1 METKSINVNNT
12 SKDSF
17 LKTQADCSVNQGGY
31 TIYKPINKITWS
43 DDKINLKCGNSFKTK
58 NIKTLRGPSRGYPW
72 NQYLYMYFINGAK
85 AICDNE
91 PLLGMKFSQVKD
103 YQYKDLE
110 KSSYS
115 STERNVS
122 IQNNNFIDNEWLQ
135 NTQKVYSCPNNWF
148 LSKIGG
154 STRYEGTLVYNNY
167 DWTCGTFYNDYKN
180 SDGAEFQWR
189 YYKEAE
195 DIYIQVLTNAMITTM
210 FNDDSLQDFA
220 GSTIYFDI
228 RYNITKNVV
237 SVMYK
242 IEYDGDDSPYV
253 DGSTYVDGTTYCHI
267 ENKSNS
273 IEINFP
279 LTELSIIQIIFTRG
293 DFTIF
298 DDTTSELNKLPLCF
312 SKMTIVQDTN
322 LPKIFKIMY
331 DTSSDSGAT
340 CNNEKQYVKKYTEG
354 TPIGSHANCFKLGH
368 TATYFVDKYTG
379 NVIDTNYI
387 VDGDM
392 TLVPHFEANRYNI
405 KFINN
410 NDGLVC
416 SGKTQITAS
425 LNEPLSDIPECSGT
439 GMVFTGWFDND
450 NRKATSDTRVVGDM
464 IFYTNVEYPTF
475 KLIYVTDSDVVCS
488 DCINYKLLKAYE
500 EIGKLP
506 EPYLE
511 GKEFVGWYYD
521 NAFTLPVKETDK
533 IVKDTFI
540 YPYFEKSKI
549 KVFFIIPNGATINPN
564 IKYKEIISGKTIN
577 PLPTCTKTGATFKGW
592 YKITETNLGQKCN
605 VLTPFTNETVLTAVF
620 DVNGTNVYKTYQEA
634 LNMGDLDTTYTTS
647 SSSSTTG
654 VLTSSSSG
662 VSTGSLTSVNSSS
675 TSTTSSSISSTGV
688 LTSSSTGVLTSSSTG
703 VSNSISSS
711 TNGLTSGSISSTGV
725 LTSSSTGS
733 LTSGSISSSGVNT
746 SSSTNGLTSSSTS
759 SSGVN
764 TSSSTSSSTGSSTSV
779 STSGLTSGSTI
790 KYCAEDDIW
799 PTTNINKTV
808 EIGCPINYIG
818 KQSRTCDSN
827 GEWKDVNSSGCIMQ
841 CPADGDW
848 DATEVNKTA
857 EITSGDCILTRECGS
872 DGKWGDVQTDCGNS
886 KVMPIILLIIGVIS
900 ILIGFFIKQYI
911 IIGIGIIVAVIGCY
925 LFFASDK
932 E

>member
-31 TIYKPINKITWS
+31 TIYKPINKITWG

-91 PLLGMKFSQVKD
+91 PLLGMKFITDSNGKYSIEYICPNDDSMKFSQVKD

-242 IEYDGDDSPYV
+242 IEYEGDDSP
-253 DGSTYVDGTTYCHI
+253 YVDGTTYCHI

-298 DDTTSELNKLPLCF
+298 DDTTAELNKLPLCF
-312 SKMTIVQDTN
+312 SKITIVQDTN
-322 LPKIFKIMY
+322 LPKIFTIMY

-368 TATYFVDKYTG
+368 TATYFVDKSTG

-387 VDGDM
+387 VDGNM

-439 GMVFTGWFDND
+439 GMFFTGWFDND

-549 KVFFIIPNGATINPN
+549 KVFFIIPDGATINPN

-634 LNMGDLDTTYTTS
+634 LNMGDLDTTS
-647 SSSSTTG
+647 VSSSTSGLTG
-654 VLTSSSSG
+654 VLTSSSS
-662 VSTGSLTSVNSSS
+662 
-675 TSTTSSSISSTGV
+675 STTS
-688 LTSSSTGVLTSSSTG
+688 
-703 VSNSISSS
+703 
-711 TNGLTSGSISSTGV
+711 
-725 LTSSSTGS
+725 
-733 LTSGSISSSGVNT
+733 
-746 SSSTNGLTSSSTS
+746 S

-764 TSSSTSSSTGSSTSV
+764 TSSSTSVSSSSGVSTGVSTGVSSSSSSSVLTGVSSSSSSSTSGSTSGLTGV
-779 STSGLTSGSTI
+779 STGGLTGVLTSSSTSGLTSGSTI

-799 PTTNINKTV
+799 PTTNSNKTV

-886 KVMPIILLIIGVIS
+886 KVMPIILLIIGVIF

>member
-31 TIYKPINKITWS
+31 TIYKPINKITWG

-91 PLLGMKFSQVKD
+91 PLLGMKFITDSNGKYSIEYICPNDDSMKFSQVKD

-242 IEYDGDDSPYV
+242 IEYEGDDSP
-253 DGSTYVDGTTYCHI
+253 YVDGTTYCHI

-298 DDTTSELNKLPLCF
+298 DDTTAELNKLPLCF
-312 SKMTIVQDTN
+312 SKITIVQDTN
-322 LPKIFKIMY
+322 LPKIFTIMY

-368 TATYFVDKYTG
+368 TATYFVDKSTG

-387 VDGDM
+387 VDGNM

-439 GMVFTGWFDND
+439 GMFFTGWFDND

-549 KVFFIIPNGATINPN
+549 KVFFIIPDGATINPN

-634 LNMGDLDTTYTTS
+634 LNMGDLDTTS
-647 SSSSTTG
+647 VSSSTSGLTG
-654 VLTSSSSG
+654 VLTSSSS
-662 VSTGSLTSVNSSS
+662 
-675 TSTTSSSISSTGV
+675 STTS
-688 LTSSSTGVLTSSSTG
+688 
-703 VSNSISSS
+703 
-711 TNGLTSGSISSTGV
+711 
-725 LTSSSTGS
+725 
-733 LTSGSISSSGVNT
+733 
-746 SSSTNGLTSSSTS
+746 S

-764 TSSSTSSSTGSSTSV
+764 TSSSTSVSSSSGVSTSVSSSSGVSTGVSTGVSSSSSSSVSTGVSSSTSSSV
-779 STSGLTSGSTI
+779 LTGVSSSSSSSTSGSTSGLTGVSTGGLTGVLTSSSTSGLTSGSTI

-799 PTTNINKTV
+799 PTTNSNKTV

-886 KVMPIILLIIGVIS
+886 KVMPIILLIIGVIF

>member
-31 TIYKPINKITWS
+31 TIYKPINKITWG

-91 PLLGMKFSQVKD
+91 PLLGMKFITDSNGKYSIEYICPNDDSMKFSQVKD

-242 IEYDGDDSPYV
+242 IEYEGDDSP
-253 DGSTYVDGTTYCHI
+253 YVDGTTYCHI

-298 DDTTSELNKLPLCF
+298 DDTTAELNKLPLCF
-312 SKMTIVQDTN
+312 SKITIVQDTN
-322 LPKIFKIMY
+322 LPKIFTIMY

-368 TATYFVDKYTG
+368 TATYFVDKSTG

-387 VDGDM
+387 VDGNM

-439 GMVFTGWFDND
+439 GMFFTGWFDND

-549 KVFFIIPNGATINPN
+549 KVFFIIPDGATINPN

-634 LNMGDLDTTYTTS
+634 LNMGDLDTTSVSSSTSGLTSVLTS
-647 SSSSTTG
+647 SSSSTT
-654 VLTSSSSG
+654 S
-662 VSTGSLTSVNSSS
+662 
-675 TSTTSSSISSTGV
+675 
-688 LTSSSTGVLTSSSTG
+688 
-703 VSNSISSS
+703 
-711 TNGLTSGSISSTGV
+711 
-725 LTSSSTGS
+725 
-733 LTSGSISSSGVNT
+733 
-746 SSSTNGLTSSSTS
+746 S

-764 TSSSTSSSTGSSTSV
+764 TSSSTSVSSSSGVSTGVSTGVSSSSSSSVLTGVSSSSSSSTSGSTSGLTGV
-779 STSGLTSGSTI
+779 STGGLTGVLTSSSTSGLTSGSTI

-799 PTTNINKTV
+799 PTTNSNKTV

-886 KVMPIILLIIGVIS
+886 KVMPIILLIIGVIF

>member
-91 PLLGMKFSQVKD
+91 PLLGMKFITDHNGKYSIEYICPNDDSMKFSQVKD

-242 IEYDGDDSPYV
+242 IEYDGDDSL
-253 DGSTYVDGTTYCHI
+253 YVDGTTYCHI

-298 DDTTSELNKLPLCF
+298 DDTTAELNKLPLCF

-322 LPKIFKIMY
+322 LPKIFTIMY

-549 KVFFIIPNGATINPN
+549 KVFFIIPDGATINPN

-634 LNMGDLDTTYTTS
+634 LNMGDLDTTS
-647 SSSSTTG
+647 VSSSTSGLTG
-654 VLTSSSSG
+654 VLTSSSSS
-662 VSTGSLTSVNSSS
+662 STSNSSS
-675 TSTTSSSISSTGV
+675 
-688 LTSSSTGVLTSSSTG
+688 
-703 VSNSISSS
+703 
-711 TNGLTSGSISSTGV
+711 
-725 LTSSSTGS
+725 
-733 LTSGSISSSGVNT
+733 VNT
-746 SSSTNGLTSSSTS
+746 SSST
-759 SSGVN
+759 GVN
-764 TSSSTSSSTGSSTSV
+764 TSSSTSSSVSTGVLTGVSSSSSVSSSTSS
-779 STSGLTSGSTI
+779 STSGLTGVLTSSSTSGSTI

-799 PTTNINKTV
+799 PTTNSNKTV

>member
-43 DDKINLKCGNSFKTK
+43 DNNINLKCGNSFKTK

-72 NQYLYMYFINGAK
+72 NQYLHMYFINGAK

-91 PLLGMKFSQVKD
+91 PLLGMKFITDSNGKYSIEYICPNDDSMKFSQVKD

-122 IQNNNFIDNEWLQ
+122 IQNNNFIDNDWLQ
-135 NTQKVYSCPNNWF
+135 NTQKVYTCPDNWF

-180 SDGAEFQWR
+180 PDGAVFQWR
-189 YYKEAE
+189 YYKEDE

-242 IEYDGDDSPYV
+242 IEYGGDDSP
-253 DGSTYVDGTTYCHI
+253 YVDGTTYCHI

-279 LTELSIIQIIFTRG
+279 LTGLSIIQIIFTKG

-298 DDTTSELNKLPLCF
+298 DDTTAELNKLPLCF

-340 CNNEKQYVKKYTEG
+340 CNNEKQYVKSYTEG

-368 TATYFVDKYTG
+368 TATYFVDKSTG

-387 VDGDM
+387 VDGNM

-410 NDGLVC
+410 NDGLIC

-549 KVFFIIPNGATINPN
+549 KVFFIIPDEATINPN

-620 DVNGTNVYKTYQEA
+620 DVNGTKVYKTYQEA
-634 LNMGDLDTTYTTS
+634 LNMGDLDTTYPTISSNSSTSVSNS
-647 SSSSTTG
+647 SSSS
-654 VLTSSSSG
+654 SS
-662 VSTGSLTSVNSSS
+662 
-675 TSTTSSSISSTGV
+675 
-688 LTSSSTGVLTSSSTG
+688 
-703 VSNSISSS
+703 
-711 TNGLTSGSISSTGV
+711 
-725 LTSSSTGS
+725 
-733 LTSGSISSSGVNT
+733 VNT
-746 SSSTNGLTSSSTS
+746 SSST
-759 SSGVN
+759 GVN
-764 TSSSTSSSTGSSTSV
+764 TSSSTSSSGGSTSV
-779 STSGLTSGSTI
+779 SSSSSGSISSLTSSSGGSTSVSSSSSGSISSLTSSSGGSTSVSSSSSGSTSSSSVSTGVLISGSTSGSTI
-790 KYCAEDDIW
+790 KYCDEDDIW

-808 EIGCPINYIG
+808 EIGCPVNYIG

-841 CPADGDW
+841 CPANGDW
-848 DATEVNKTA
+848 DATEVNKTV

-886 KVMPIILLIIGVIS
+886 NIVMPIIILIVGVI
-900 ILIGFFIKQYI
+900 IIVIGFFIKQYI
-911 IIGIGIIVAVIGCY
+911 IIVIGIIVIILDVIY
-925 LFFASDK
+925 FFASDK

>member
-31 TIYKPINKITWS
+31 TIYKPINKITWG

-91 PLLGMKFSQVKD
+91 PLLGMKFITDSNGKYSIEYICPNDDSMKFSQVKD

-242 IEYDGDDSPYV
+242 IEYEGDDSP
-253 DGSTYVDGTTYCHI
+253 YVDGTTYCHI

-298 DDTTSELNKLPLCF
+298 DDTTAELNKLPLCF
-312 SKMTIVQDTN
+312 SKITIVQDTN
-322 LPKIFKIMY
+322 LPKIFTIMY

-368 TATYFVDKYTG
+368 TATYFVDKSTG

-387 VDGDM
+387 VDGNM

-439 GMVFTGWFDND
+439 GMFFTGWFDND

-549 KVFFIIPNGATINPN
+549 KVFFIIPDGATINPN

-634 LNMGDLDTTYTTS
+634 LNMGDLDTTS
-647 SSSSTTG
+647 VSSSTSGLTG
-654 VLTSSSSG
+654 VLTSSSS
-662 VSTGSLTSVNSSS
+662 
-675 TSTTSSSISSTGV
+675 STTS
-688 LTSSSTGVLTSSSTG
+688 
-703 VSNSISSS
+703 
-711 TNGLTSGSISSTGV
+711 
-725 LTSSSTGS
+725 
-733 LTSGSISSSGVNT
+733 
-746 SSSTNGLTSSSTS
+746 S

-764 TSSSTSSSTGSSTSV
+764 TSSSTSVSSSSGVSTGVSTGVSSSSSSSVSTGVSSSTSSSV
-779 STSGLTSGSTI
+779 LTGVSSSSSSSTSGSTSGLTGVSTGGLTGVLTSSSTSGLTSGSTI

-799 PTTNINKTV
+799 PTTNSNKTV

-886 KVMPIILLIIGVIS
+886 KVMPIILLIIGVIF

>member
-31 TIYKPINKITWS
+31 TIYKPINKITWG

-91 PLLGMKFSQVKD
+91 PLLGMKFITDSNGKYSIEYICPNDDSMKFSQVKD

-242 IEYDGDDSPYV
+242 IEYEGDDSP
-253 DGSTYVDGTTYCHI
+253 YVDGTTYCHI

-298 DDTTSELNKLPLCF
+298 DDTTAELNKLPLCF
-312 SKMTIVQDTN
+312 SKITIVQDTN
-322 LPKIFKIMY
+322 LPKIFTIMY

-368 TATYFVDKYTG
+368 TATYFVDKSTG

-387 VDGDM
+387 VDGNM

-549 KVFFIIPNGATINPN
+549 KVFFIIPDGATINPN

-634 LNMGDLDTTYTTS
+634 LNMGDLDTTS
-647 SSSSTTG
+647 VSSSTSGLTG
-654 VLTSSSSG
+654 VLTSSSS
-662 VSTGSLTSVNSSS
+662 
-675 TSTTSSSISSTGV
+675 STTS
-688 LTSSSTGVLTSSSTG
+688 
-703 VSNSISSS
+703 
-711 TNGLTSGSISSTGV
+711 
-725 LTSSSTGS
+725 
-733 LTSGSISSSGVNT
+733 
-746 SSSTNGLTSSSTS
+746 S

-764 TSSSTSSSTGSSTSV
+764 TSSSTSVSSSSGVSTGVSTGVSSSSSSSVSTSV
-779 STSGLTSGSTI
+779 SSSTSSSVLTGVSSSSSSSTSGSTSGLTGVSTGGLTGVLTSSSTNGLTSGSTI

-799 PTTNINKTV
+799 PTTNSNKTV

-886 KVMPIILLIIGVIS
+886 KVMPIILLIIGVIF

>member
-31 TIYKPINKITWS
+31 TIYKPINKITWG

-85 AICDNE
+85 AICDNK
-91 PLLGMKFSQVKD
+91 PLLGMKFITDSNGKYSIEYICPNDDSMKFSQVKD

-242 IEYDGDDSPYV
+242 IEYEGDDSP
-253 DGSTYVDGTTYCHI
+253 YVDGTTYCHI

-298 DDTTSELNKLPLCF
+298 DDTTAELNKLPLCF
-312 SKMTIVQDTN
+312 SKITIVQDTN
-322 LPKIFKIMY
+322 LPKIFTIMY

-368 TATYFVDKYTG
+368 TATYFVDKSTG

-387 VDGDM
+387 VDGNM

-439 GMVFTGWFDND
+439 GMFFTGWFDND

-549 KVFFIIPNGATINPN
+549 KVFFIIPDGATINPN

-634 LNMGDLDTTYTTS
+634 LNMGDLDTTS
-647 SSSSTTG
+647 VSSSTSGLTG
-654 VLTSSSSG
+654 VLTSSSS
-662 VSTGSLTSVNSSS
+662 
-675 TSTTSSSISSTGV
+675 STTS
-688 LTSSSTGVLTSSSTG
+688 
-703 VSNSISSS
+703 
-711 TNGLTSGSISSTGV
+711 
-725 LTSSSTGS
+725 
-733 LTSGSISSSGVNT
+733 
-746 SSSTNGLTSSSTS
+746 S

-764 TSSSTSSSTGSSTSV
+764 TSSSTSVSSSSGVSTGVSTGVSSSTSSSV
-779 STSGLTSGSTI
+779 STGVSSSSSSSVLTGVSSSSSSSTSGSTSGLTGVSTGGLTGVLTSSSTSGLTSGSTI

-799 PTTNINKTV
+799 PTTNSNKTV

-886 KVMPIILLIIGVIS
+886 KVMPIILLIIGVIF

>member
-31 TIYKPINKITWS
+31 TIYKPINKITWG

-91 PLLGMKFSQVKD
+91 PLLGMKFITDSNGKYSIEYICPNDDSMKFSQVKD

-242 IEYDGDDSPYV
+242 IEYEGDDSP
-253 DGSTYVDGTTYCHI
+253 YVDGTTYCHI

-298 DDTTSELNKLPLCF
+298 DDTTAELNKLPLCF
-312 SKMTIVQDTN
+312 SKITIVQDTN
-322 LPKIFKIMY
+322 LPKIFTIMY

-368 TATYFVDKYTG
+368 TATYFVDKSTG

-387 VDGDM
+387 VDGNM

-439 GMVFTGWFDND
+439 GMFFTGWFDND

-549 KVFFIIPNGATINPN
+549 KVFFIIPDGATINPN

-634 LNMGDLDTTYTTS
+634 LNMGDLDTTS
-647 SSSSTTG
+647 VSSSTSGLTG
-654 VLTSSSSG
+654 VLTSSSS
-662 VSTGSLTSVNSSS
+662 
-675 TSTTSSSISSTGV
+675 STTS
-688 LTSSSTGVLTSSSTG
+688 
-703 VSNSISSS
+703 
-711 TNGLTSGSISSTGV
+711 
-725 LTSSSTGS
+725 
-733 LTSGSISSSGVNT
+733 
-746 SSSTNGLTSSSTS
+746 S

-764 TSSSTSSSTGSSTSV
+764 TSSSTSVSSSSGVSTGVSTGVSSSSSSSTSGSTSGLTGV
-779 STSGLTSGSTI
+779 STGGLTGVLTSSSTSGLTSGSTI

-799 PTTNINKTV
+799 PTTNSNKTV

-886 KVMPIILLIIGVIS
+886 KVMPIILLIIGVIF

>member
-31 TIYKPINKITWS
+31 TIYKPINKITWG

-91 PLLGMKFSQVKD
+91 PLLGMKFITDSNGKYSIEYICPNDDSMKFSQVKD

-242 IEYDGDDSPYV
+242 IEYEGDDSP
-253 DGSTYVDGTTYCHI
+253 YVDGTTYCHI

-298 DDTTSELNKLPLCF
+298 DDTTAELNKLPLCF
-312 SKMTIVQDTN
+312 SKITIVQDTN
-322 LPKIFKIMY
+322 LPKIFTIMY

-368 TATYFVDKYTG
+368 TATYFVDKSTG

-387 VDGDM
+387 VDGNM

-439 GMVFTGWFDND
+439 GMFFTGWFDND

-549 KVFFIIPNGATINPN
+549 KVFFIIPDGATINPN

-634 LNMGDLDTTYTTS
+634 LNMGDLDTTS
-647 SSSSTTG
+647 VSSSTSGLTG
-654 VLTSSSSG
+654 VLTSSSS
-662 VSTGSLTSVNSSS
+662 
-675 TSTTSSSISSTGV
+675 STTS
-688 LTSSSTGVLTSSSTG
+688 
-703 VSNSISSS
+703 
-711 TNGLTSGSISSTGV
+711 
-725 LTSSSTGS
+725 
-733 LTSGSISSSGVNT
+733 
-746 SSSTNGLTSSSTS
+746 S

-764 TSSSTSSSTGSSTSV
+764 TSSSTSVSSSSGVSTGVSTGVSSSTSSTSGV
-779 STSGLTSGSTI
+779 STGVSSSSSSSVLTGVSSSSSSSTSGSTSGLTGVSTGGLTGVLTSSSTSGLTSGSTI

-799 PTTNINKTV
+799 PTTNSNKTV

-886 KVMPIILLIIGVIS
+886 KVMPIILLIIGVIF

>member
-58 NIKTLRGPSRGYPW
+58 NIETLRGPSRGYPW

-91 PLLGMKFSQVKD
+91 PLLGMKFITDHNGKYSIEYICPNDDSMKFSQVKD

-242 IEYDGDDSPYV
+242 IEYDSDDSP
-253 DGSTYVDGTTYCHI
+253 YVDGTTYCHI

-298 DDTTSELNKLPLCF
+298 DDTTAELNKLPLCF

-322 LPKIFKIMY
+322 LPKIFTIMY

-368 TATYFVDKYTG
+368 TATYFVDKSTG

-387 VDGDM
+387 VDGNM

-549 KVFFIIPNGATINPN
+549 KVFFIIPDGATINPN
-564 IKYKEIISGKTIN
+564 IKYKEIISGKTIK

-634 LNMGDLDTTYTTS
+634 LNMGDLDTTS
-647 SSSSTTG
+647 VSSSTS
-654 VLTSSSSG
+654 VLTSSS
-662 VSTGSLTSVNSSS
+662 N
-675 TSTTSSSISSTGV
+675 STTS
-688 LTSSSTGVLTSSSTG
+688 
-703 VSNSISSS
+703 
-711 TNGLTSGSISSTGV
+711 
-725 LTSSSTGS
+725 
-733 LTSGSISSSGVNT
+733 SSSGVNT
-746 SSSTNGLTSSSTS
+746 SSSTGVSTGVSTSVSSSTS
-759 SSGVN
+759 SSVLTGVS
-764 TSSSTSSSTGSSTSV
+764 SSSTSSNSVNTSSTSGVSTGVLTSGV

-799 PTTNINKTV
+799 PTTNSNKTV

-841 CPADGDW
+841 CPVDGDW

-857 EITSGDCILTRECGS
+857 EITSGDCILTRECGR

-911 IIGIGIIVAVIGCY
+911 IIGIGIIVVVIGCY
-925 LFFASDK
+925 LFFANDK
-932 E
+932 

>member
-31 TIYKPINKITWS
+31 TIYKPINKITWG

-91 PLLGMKFSQVKD
+91 PLLGMKFITDHNGKYSIEYICPNDDSMKFSQVKD

-180 SDGAEFQWR
+180 PDGAEFQWR

-253 DGSTYVDGTTYCHI
+253 DGTTYCHI

-298 DDTTSELNKLPLCF
+298 DDTTAELNKLPLCF
-312 SKMTIVQDTN
+312 TKMTIVQDTN
-322 LPKIFKIMY
+322 LPKIFTIIY

-368 TATYFVDKYTG
+368 TATYFVDKSTG

-387 VDGDM
+387 VDGNM

-521 NAFTLPVKETDK
+521 NVFTLPVKETDK

-549 KVFFIIPNGATINPN
+549 KVFFIIPDGATINPN

-634 LNMGDLDTTYTTS
+634 LNMGDLDTT
-647 SSSSTTG
+647 
-654 VLTSSSSG
+654 
-662 VSTGSLTSVNSSS
+662 SVSSS
-675 TSTTSSSISSTGV
+675 TSG
-688 LTSSSTGVLTSSSTG
+688 LTG

-711 TNGLTSGSISSTGV
+711 TSGLTSSSSSTTSNSSSVNTSSSSSVSSSSGVSTSVSTGVSTGVSTSVSSSSSSTSGVLTSGSTSSSTSGLTGV
-725 LTSSSTGS
+725 LTSS
-733 LTSGSISSSGVNT
+733 
-746 SSSTNGLTSSSTS
+746 
-759 SSGVN
+759 
-764 TSSSTSSSTGSSTSV
+764 

-799 PTTNINKTV
+799 PTTNSNKTV

>member
-31 TIYKPINKITWS
+31 TIYKPINKITWG

-91 PLLGMKFSQVKD
+91 PLLGMKFITDSNGKYSIEYICPNDDSMKFSQVKD

-242 IEYDGDDSPYV
+242 IEYEGDDSP
-253 DGSTYVDGTTYCHI
+253 YVDGTTYCHI

-298 DDTTSELNKLPLCF
+298 DDTTAELNKLPLCF

-322 LPKIFKIMY
+322 LPKIFTIMY

-368 TATYFVDKYTG
+368 TATYFVDKSTG

-387 VDGDM
+387 VDGNM

-439 GMVFTGWFDND
+439 GMFFTGWFDND

-549 KVFFIIPNGATINPN
+549 KVFFIIPDGATINPN

-634 LNMGDLDTTYTTS
+634 LNMGDLDTTSVSSSTSGLTGVLKS
-647 SSSSTTG
+647 SSSSTT
-654 VLTSSSSG
+654 S
-662 VSTGSLTSVNSSS
+662 
-675 TSTTSSSISSTGV
+675 
-688 LTSSSTGVLTSSSTG
+688 
-703 VSNSISSS
+703 
-711 TNGLTSGSISSTGV
+711 
-725 LTSSSTGS
+725 
-733 LTSGSISSSGVNT
+733 
-746 SSSTNGLTSSSTS
+746 S

-764 TSSSTSSSTGSSTSV
+764 TSSSTSVSSSSGVSTSVSSSSGVSTGVSTGVSSSSSSSVSTSVSSSTSSSV
-779 STSGLTSGSTI
+779 LTGVSSSSSSSTSGSTSGLTGVSTGGLTGVLTSSSTSGLTSGSTI

-799 PTTNINKTV
+799 PTTNSNKTV

-886 KVMPIILLIIGVIS
+886 KVMPIILLIIGVIF

>member
-31 TIYKPINKITWS
+31 TIYKPINKITWG

-91 PLLGMKFSQVKD
+91 PLLGMKFITDSNGKYSIEYICPNDDSMKFSQVKD

-242 IEYDGDDSPYV
+242 IEYEGDDSP
-253 DGSTYVDGTTYCHI
+253 YVDGTTYCHI

-298 DDTTSELNKLPLCF
+298 DDTTAELNKLPLCF

-322 LPKIFKIMY
+322 LPKIFTIMY

-368 TATYFVDKYTG
+368 TATYFVDKSTG

-387 VDGDM
+387 VDGNM

-439 GMVFTGWFDND
+439 GMFFTGWFDND

-549 KVFFIIPNGATINPN
+549 KVFFIIPDGATINPN

-634 LNMGDLDTTYTTS
+634 LNMGDLDTTS
-647 SSSSTTG
+647 VSSSTSGLTG
-654 VLTSSSSG
+654 VLTSSSS
-662 VSTGSLTSVNSSS
+662 
-675 TSTTSSSISSTGV
+675 STTS
-688 LTSSSTGVLTSSSTG
+688 
-703 VSNSISSS
+703 
-711 TNGLTSGSISSTGV
+711 
-725 LTSSSTGS
+725 
-733 LTSGSISSSGVNT
+733 
-746 SSSTNGLTSSSTS
+746 S

-764 TSSSTSSSTGSSTSV
+764 TSSSTSVSSSSGVSTGVSTGVSSSSSSSVSTSVSSSTSSSV
-779 STSGLTSGSTI
+779 LTGVSSSSSSSTSGSTSGLTGVSTGGLTGVLTSSSTSGLTSGSTI

-799 PTTNINKTV
+799 PTTNSNKTV

-886 KVMPIILLIIGVIS
+886 KVMPIILLIIGVIF